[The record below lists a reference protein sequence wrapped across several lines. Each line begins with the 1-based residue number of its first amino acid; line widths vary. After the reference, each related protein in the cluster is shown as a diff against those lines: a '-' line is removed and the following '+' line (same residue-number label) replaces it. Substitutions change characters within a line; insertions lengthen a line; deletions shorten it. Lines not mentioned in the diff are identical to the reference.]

1 MKTPADKLATKRNQF
16 MVSVMILLNHRT
28 SFKATYCPI
37 DNNITIKTDAIATY
51 DIEVLNLI
59 RKNSISNKT
68 PIEFFIWFMSNR
80 IEIYFDKYTK

>member
-1 MKTPADKLATKRNQF
+1 MKTPADKIATKRNQF
-16 MVSVMILLNHRT
+16 MVSVMILLNQRT
-28 SFKATYCPI
+28 NFNYSFDPI
-37 DNNITIKTDAIATY
+37 DNNIIIKTDAIGTY

-68 PIEFFIWFMSNR
+68 PVRIFISFMRNR